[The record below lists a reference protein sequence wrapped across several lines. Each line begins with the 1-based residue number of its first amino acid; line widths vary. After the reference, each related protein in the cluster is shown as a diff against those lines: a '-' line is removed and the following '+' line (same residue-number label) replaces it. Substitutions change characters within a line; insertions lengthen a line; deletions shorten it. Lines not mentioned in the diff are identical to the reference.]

1 MTFIEPTR
9 RFALRWGGY
18 NGRYAASIVLI
29 ASGLVCLQ
37 GTSGS
42 ISITMALGSAAHA
55 LGWWLLPGSGRRRGW
70 ASVASLAVA
79 WVLLIGPSALGLL
92 GASLACWLWVRER
105 TALSYLV
112 VLPVLATGVIARSI
126 NAEYS
131 GMLAGLAATGVVLI
145 AAAWAARAI
154 TISRATSAAKR
165 NTSAHRP

>member
-1 MTFIEPTR
+1 MTFVEPSR
-9 RFALRWGGY
+9 RFALRWGSY
-18 NGRYAASIVLI
+18 NGRYAAGIGLIV
-29 ASGLVCLQ
+29 SGLICLQ

-79 WVLLIGPSALGLL
+79 WILLIGPSGLGLL
-92 GASLACWLWVRER
+92 AVNLACWLWVRER
-105 TALSYLV
+105 SALSYLV

-131 GMLAGLAATGVVLI
+131 GMLPGLAATGAVLV
-145 AAAWAARAI
+145 AAAWTARLI
-154 TISRATSAAKR
+154 TTSRETSTAKH
-165 NTSAHRP
+165 NTLAHRP